1 MLNNCLIVEHL
12 FLFFKKNIIM
22 EFKKGSIV
30 VTKDGEYAIKKMMTL
45 YNAVSLKPVTIFIVD
60 DNGNERSVE
69 ENQVISVKN
78 NHVENIEEP

>member
-1 MLNNCLIVEHL
+1 MLNNCLIVGHL

-30 VTKDGEYAIKKMMTL
+30 VTKDGEYVIKKMMTL

>member
-1 MLNNCLIVEHL
+1 
-12 FLFFKKNIIM
+12 M

-30 VTKDGEYAIKKMMTL
+30 VTKDGEYVIKKMMTL
-45 YNAVSLKPVTIFIVD
+45 YNAISLKPVTIFIVD
-60 DNGNERSVE
+60 DNGNERSVK

>member
-1 MLNNCLIVEHL
+1 
-12 FLFFKKNIIM
+12 M

-30 VTKDGEYAIKKMMTL
+30 VTKDGEYVIKKMMTL

-60 DNGNERSVE
+60 DNGNERSLE

-78 NHVENIEEP
+78 NHVENVEEP

>member
-1 MLNNCLIVEHL
+1 
-12 FLFFKKNIIM
+12 M

-30 VTKDGEYAIKKMMTL
+30 VTKDGEYVIKKMMTL
-45 YNAVSLKPVTIFIVD
+45 YNAVSLKPVTIFIID

>member
-1 MLNNCLIVEHL
+1 
-12 FLFFKKNIIM
+12 M

-30 VTKDGEYAIKKMMTL
+30 VTKDGEYVIKKMMTL
-45 YNAVSLKPVTIFIVD
+45 YNAVSLKLVTIFIVD

>member
-1 MLNNCLIVEHL
+1 
-12 FLFFKKNIIM
+12 
-22 EFKKGSIV
+22 
-30 VTKDGEYAIKKMMTL
+30 MTL
-45 YNAVSLKPVTIFIVD
+45 YNAVSLKPVTMFIVD

>member
-1 MLNNCLIVEHL
+1 MEI
-12 FLFFKKNIIM
+12 KKDSII
-22 EFKKGSIV
+22 
-30 VTKDGEYAIKKMMTL
+30 VTKDGEYVIKKMMTL

-78 NHVENIEEP
+78 NHVENIEEPWLQVYYYN

>member
-1 MLNNCLIVEHL
+1 M
-12 FLFFKKNIIM
+12 
-22 EFKKGSIV
+22 
-30 VTKDGEYAIKKMMTL
+30 DGEGNDISHPMKRQDSKSCGLLPTSISFL
-45 YNAVSLKPVTIFIVD
+45 

>member
-1 MLNNCLIVEHL
+1 
-12 FLFFKKNIIM
+12 M

-30 VTKDGEYAIKKMMTL
+30 VTKDGEYVIKKMMTL

-69 ENQVISVKN
+69 ENQVIFVKN

>member
-1 MLNNCLIVEHL
+1 
-12 FLFFKKNIIM
+12 M

-30 VTKDGEYAIKKMMTL
+30 VTKDGEYVIKKMMTL

-78 NHVENIEEP
+78 NHVENVEEP

>member
-1 MLNNCLIVEHL
+1 
-12 FLFFKKNIIM
+12 M

-30 VTKDGEYAIKKMMTL
+30 VTKDGEYVIKKMMTL

>member
-1 MLNNCLIVEHL
+1 
-12 FLFFKKNIIM
+12 M

-30 VTKDGEYAIKKMMTL
+30 ATKDGEYVIKKMMTL
-45 YNAVSLKPVTIFIVD
+45 YNAVSLKPVTMFIVD

>member
-1 MLNNCLIVEHL
+1 
-12 FLFFKKNIIM
+12 M

-30 VTKDGEYAIKKMMTL
+30 ATKDGEYVIKKMMTL

-60 DNGNERSVE
+60 DNGNERSLE

-78 NHVENIEEP
+78 NHVENVEEP

>member
-1 MLNNCLIVEHL
+1 
-12 FLFFKKNIIM
+12 M

-30 VTKDGEYAIKKMMTL
+30 VTKDGEYVIKKMMTL

-60 DNGNERSVE
+60 DNGNERSVK

>member
-1 MLNNCLIVEHL
+1 
-12 FLFFKKNIIM
+12 M

-30 VTKDGEYAIKKMMTL
+30 VTKDGEYVIKKMMIL

-60 DNGNERSVE
+60 DNGNERSVK